1 MNTKGVT
8 VRPPVVVIMGHIDHG
23 KSTLLDYI
31 RKSNIVDK
39 EAGGITQH
47 LSAYEVIHKDEKGES
62 RKITFLDTPGHA
74 AFSGMRERG
83 ATVADIAILIVSAE
97 DGVKAQTIE
106 ALNTIVEAK
115 VPYLVAINKIDRPG
129 ANVEKA
135 KMELMEKGVYLEGY
149 GGNIPYVEISA
160 KAGTNIPALLDT
172 ILLVADMENFT
183 GDMSKTARGI
193 VIESNMDPKRGISA
207 TMVIKDGTL
216 SKGMFLVVED
226 AIVATRIME
235 DFLGKTISEVSM
247 CAPVRL
253 IGFDKVPAVGSVFES
268 FNSKK
273 EAESAVA
280 LYKEILRTGTSTVK
294 KELLSPDTKVI
305 PIVIKTDVVGT
316 GEAIEK
322 EILKMNTSEISF
334 KILSRGVGSIGEND
348 LKAVS
353 GDKEALIVGF
363 NVKID
368 SKAENLN
375 ESLQI
380 PVHTYTI
387 IYKLTEML
395 AELIEERRPRKQV
408 MEVVGKTKV
417 LKTFSATK
425 ERRVIG
431 GRVESGK
438 LAQGHKVRIMRR
450 DFEIGEGVI
459 IGVEQGK
466 IKSKE
471 VLEGNEC
478 GILVEAK
485 NEIAPGDY
493 LESFVM
499 TTK

>member
-183 GDMSKTARGI
+183 GDSSKTARGI

-268 FNSKK
+268 FNTKK

-280 LYKEILRTGTSTVK
+280 L
-294 KELLSPDTKVI
+294 
-305 PIVIKTDVVGT
+305 
-316 GEAIEK
+316 
-322 EILKMNTSEISF
+322 
-334 KILSRGVGSIGEND
+334 
-348 LKAVS
+348 
-353 GDKEALIVGF
+353 
-363 NVKID
+363 
-368 SKAENLN
+368 
-375 ESLQI
+375 
-380 PVHTYTI
+380 
-387 IYKLTEML
+387 
-395 AELIEERRPRKQV
+395 
-408 MEVVGKTKV
+408 
-417 LKTFSATK
+417 
-425 ERRVIG
+425 
-431 GRVESGK
+431 
-438 LAQGHKVRIMRR
+438 
-450 DFEIGEGVI
+450 
-459 IGVEQGK
+459 
-466 IKSKE
+466 
-471 VLEGNEC
+471 
-478 GILVEAK
+478 
-485 NEIAPGDY
+485 
-493 LESFVM
+493 
-499 TTK
+499 

>member
-1 MNTKGVT
+1 MNTKGVIE
-8 VRPPVVVIMGHIDHG
+8 RPPVVVIMGHIDHG

-47 LSAYEVIHKDEKGES
+47 LSAYEVTHKDEKGEQ

-83 ATVADIAILIVSAE
+83 ASVADIAILIVSAE
-97 DGVKAQTIE
+97 DGVKAQTVE
-106 ALNTIVEAK
+106 ALNTILEAK

-149 GGNIPYVEISA
+149 GGTIPYVEISA

-172 ILLVADMENFT
+172 ILLVADLEHFT
-183 GDMSKTARGI
+183 GDVSKTARGI

-207 TMVIKDGTL
+207 TMVIKEGTL
-216 SKGMFLVVED
+216 KKGMFLVVED
-226 AIVATRIME
+226 AIVTTRIME

-253 IGFDKVPAVGSVFES
+253 IGFDKVPTVGSTFES
-268 FNSKK
+268 FETKK
-273 EAESAVA
+273 EAESAVM
-280 LYKEILRTGTSTVK
+280 LYKELLRTGKMSSS
-294 KELLSPDTKVI
+294 KEVFSPDTKLI
-305 PIVIKTDVVGT
+305 PIIIKTDVVGT

-322 EILKMNTSEISF
+322 ELGKLNTPEISF
-334 KILSRGVGSIGEND
+334 KIISRGVGSISEND
-348 LKAVS
+348 LKLLSA
-353 GDKEALIVGF
+353 DKEGLIVGF
-363 NVKID
+363 NVKVD
-368 SKAENLN
+368 AKAQDLN
-375 ESLQI
+375 ETLQI

-417 LKTFSATK
+417 LKTFSSTK
-425 ERRVIG
+425 ERRVVG

-438 LAQGHKVRIMRR
+438 LAQGHKVKIMRR

-459 IGVEQGK
+459 VGVEQGK

>member
-1 MNTKGVT
+1 MSTKEAT

-47 LSAYEVIHKDEKGES
+47 LSAYEVTHKDEKGAD

-97 DGVKAQTIE
+97 DGVKAQTVE

-160 KAGTNIPALLDT
+160 KVGTNIPALLDT
-172 ILLVADMENFT
+172 ILLVADLEQFT
-183 GDMSKTARGI
+183 GDISKTARGI
-193 VIESNMDPKRGISA
+193 VIESNMDPKRGVSA

-216 SKGMFLVVED
+216 TKGMFLVVED
-226 AIVATRIME
+226 AIVTTRIME

-253 IGFDKVPAVGSVFES
+253 IGFDKVPTVGSTFET
-268 FNSKK
+268 FTTKK
-273 EAESAVA
+273 EAEAAVA
-280 LYKEILRTGTSTVK
+280 LYKEMLRSGKGPAVK
-294 KELLSPDTKVI
+294 EKLSPNTKVI
-305 PIVIKTDVVGT
+305 PLVIKTDVVGT

-322 EILKMNTSEISF
+322 EVLKLNTDIISF

-348 LKAVS
+348 LRLVS
-353 GDKEALIVGF
+353 GDKDAIVVGF

-368 SKAENLN
+368 SKAQDLN
-375 ESLQI
+375 ETLHI
-380 PVHTYTI
+380 PIHTYTI

-395 AELIEERRPRKQV
+395 AELIEERRPRTQV
-408 MEVVGKTKV
+408 MEIVGKTKV
-417 LKTFSATK
+417 LKTFSSTK

-438 LAQGHKVRIMRR
+438 LAQGNKVKIMRR
-450 DFEIGEGVI
+450 DFEIGEGTI

-485 NEIAPGDY
+485 IEIAPGDY

>member
-1 MNTKGVT
+1 MNTQGVT

-31 RKSNIVDK
+31 RKSNIVDG

-47 LSAYEVIHKDEKGES
+47 LSAYEVPHKDEKGEI

-83 ATVADIAILIVSAE
+83 ASVADIAILIVSAE

-106 ALNTIVEAK
+106 ALNTILEAK

-149 GGNIPYVEISA
+149 GGAIPYVEISA
-160 KAGTNIPALLDT
+160 KQGTNIPALLDT
-172 ILLVADMENFT
+172 ILLVAAMENFT
-183 GDMSKTARGI
+183 GDASKTARGI
-193 VIESNMDPKRGISA
+193 VIESNMDSKRGISA
-207 TMVIKDGTL
+207 TMVIKEGTL

-226 AIVATRIME
+226 AIVTTRIME
-235 DFLGKTISEVSM
+235 DFLGKTITEVGM

-253 IGFDKVPAVGSVFES
+253 IGFDKVPTVGSVFET
-268 FNSKK
+268 FNTKK
-273 EAESAVA
+273 EAEVAVA
-280 LYKEILRTGTSTVK
+280 LYKEILHSGSKKKK
-294 KELLSPDTKVI
+294 KERFSSDTKLI
-305 PIVIKTDVVGT
+305 PLIIKTDVVGT

-322 EILKMNTSEISF
+322 EILKLNTPEISF

-348 LKAVS
+348 LKLLS
-353 GDKEALIVGF
+353 GDKEGLVVGF
-363 NVKID
+363 NVKVD
-368 SKAENLN
+368 SKAQDLN
-375 ESLQI
+375 EGLQI
-380 PVHTYTI
+380 PIHTYTI

-395 AELIEERRPRKQV
+395 TELMEERRPRIQV
-408 MEVVGKTKV
+408 LEVVGKTKV
-417 LKTFSATK
+417 LKTFSSTK

-450 DFEIGEGVI
+450 DFEIGEGII

-471 VLEGNEC
+471 IAEGNEC
-478 GILVEAK
+478 GILIEAK

-499 TTK
+499 VTK